1 MECTLKL
8 KYVLFFI
15 GIYFIC
21 LINLSTLTLTA
32 PSLVYFSRH
41 LIQILPIMIALVEII
56 KGGTTLEELF
66 VFFLLFSISLI
77 IYFSSKNMQ
86 PIYFLLISF
95 SFRKESISR
104 IIQGFFITYT
114 LLLVSILLLLKLGI
128 VFSVTQYN
136 DISNTI
142 KISQGFVQ
150 PNSLG
155 LVLFIILVSYLYIKT
170 QINEEKENKNILTFV
185 GFFYEFVIVY
195 LLYKSGVRSAQ
206 FAVIIAYSYYFII
219 KIKNKEMKRKI
230 LVSTTYLLFFS
241 SILLSLFS
249 LNNKVLS
256 QSGIWH
262 SLDGFFSYRFSM
274 GYLYYLKSGL
284 SFFGKPFSYLDN
296 NIYQINITVDNF
308 YQHVLLNLGLVSF
321 FAILLY
327 FMFTLNYILKK
338 NQLTLLIPFVSF
350 IIYGLGESS
359 IMYFYAGFIFYF
371 IPLFYKD
378 YNEMI

>member
-1 MECTLKL
+1 
-8 KYVLFFI
+8 
-15 GIYFIC
+15 
-21 LINLSTLTLTA
+21 
-32 PSLVYFSRH
+32 
-41 LIQILPIMIALVEII
+41 MIALVEII

-170 QINEEKENKNILTFV
+170 QRNEEKENKNILTFV
-185 GFFYEFVIVY
+185 GFFFEFVIVY

-219 KIKNKEMKRKI
+219 KIKNKEMKIKI

-327 FMFTLNYILKK
+327 FMFTLNYIFKK

>member
-1 MECTLKL
+1 
-8 KYVLFFI
+8 
-15 GIYFIC
+15 
-21 LINLSTLTLTA
+21 
-32 PSLVYFSRH
+32 
-41 LIQILPIMIALVEII
+41 MIALVEII

-170 QINEEKENKNILTFV
+170 QRNEEKENKNILTFV
-185 GFFYEFVIVY
+185 GLFFEFVIVY

-327 FMFTLNYILKK
+327 FMFTLNYIFKK